1 MTAFSAV
8 VYFSPVTFMRARASC
23 RSRLEVRFFC
33 VMPTSFA
40 CLGFEYSSM
49 ARRECCDGVREPVMG
64 PAGRA
69 GQIVACLRPR

>member
-33 VMPTSFA
+33 VMPK
-40 CLGFEYSSM
+40 
-49 ARRECCDGVREPVMG
+49 CCDGVREPVMG